1 MCNARDPAASGD
13 DRSVAGGTA
22 CADKTLKGQ
31 KGDVTA
37 LLSQWSS
44 ADRPFIDDL
53 YRLVKDDLHRI
64 AAACMRREGPDHI
77 LQATALVNEA
87 YLKLVEPHAPYK
99 DRSHFFGNKLVDSP
113 GGDTIEGG
121 CRHARPPI
129 RRWCQRCREAS
140 ELRPSL
146 LESSDLSLWAFR
158 HGTFSTDEVP

>member
-99 DRSHFFGNKLVDSP
+99 DRSHFFALAARPMRHVLVDEARRQNRRKR
-113 GGDTIEGG
+113 GGACIRVELDD
-121 CRHARPPI
+121 HLPAARAQKTSVI
-129 RRWCQRCREAS
+129 
-140 ELRPSL
+140 
-146 LESSDLSLWAFR
+146 
-158 HGTFSTDEVP
+158 